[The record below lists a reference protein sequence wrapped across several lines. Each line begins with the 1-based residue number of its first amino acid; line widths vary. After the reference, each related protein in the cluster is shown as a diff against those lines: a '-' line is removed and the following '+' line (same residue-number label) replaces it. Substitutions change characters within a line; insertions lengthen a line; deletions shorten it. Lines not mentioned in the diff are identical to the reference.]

1 MRAQVFYEPENMKLV
16 DMDVPKI
23 SPQEVL
29 VKVKACGIC
38 GSDIAYYYGKSPLET
53 KTGKGPLVLGHEFAG
68 EVVEVGDIAR
78 ALNLLKPGDRVVA
91 NPVQYC
97 NSCRMCARGDFNL
110 CENSR
115 VSGVSVDGAFA
126 EYAKVNY
133 NNLIRIP
140 ENVSFEQA
148 ALIEPLSCSTYAVTN
163 ADIRLGDFTVV
174 IGPGPI
180 GLMMIQLAKAKG
192 AGKVALIGRR
202 DYPLIVGKA
211 VGADHVFNIA
221 DQRSPY
227 YSNDV
232 IGDMQTLTDSFM
244 ADRALVATSS
254 IDAAQLALKLT
265 GKKSIIVFFGLG
277 GTQDVLK
284 IPMLETLTS
293 DKRLVFSW
301 LAPRVWPLAINTIS
315 TGQVK
320 LDRIITHRFPLNDLA
335 AALQFMGKGKEEK
348 MKGIITY

>member
-1 MRAQVFYEPENMKLV
+1 
-16 DMDVPKI
+16 
-23 SPQEVL
+23 
-29 VKVKACGIC
+29 
-38 GSDIAYYYGKSPLET
+38 
-53 KTGKGPLVLGHEFAG
+53 
-68 EVVEVGDIAR
+68 
-78 ALNLLKPGDRVVA
+78 
-91 NPVQYC
+91 
-97 NSCRMCARGDFNL
+97 MCARGDFNL

-140 ENVSFEQA
+140 DNVSFEQA

-211 VGADHVFNIA
+211 VGADHVFNIT

-232 IGDMQTLTDSFM
+232 IGDMKTLTDSFM

-254 IDAAQLALKLT
+254 IDAAQLALRLT

-277 GTQDVLK
+277 GTQDVLR

-301 LAPRVWPLAINTIS
+301 LAPRVWPFAVNTIS

-335 AALQFMGKGKEEK
+335 AAFQFMGKGKEEK